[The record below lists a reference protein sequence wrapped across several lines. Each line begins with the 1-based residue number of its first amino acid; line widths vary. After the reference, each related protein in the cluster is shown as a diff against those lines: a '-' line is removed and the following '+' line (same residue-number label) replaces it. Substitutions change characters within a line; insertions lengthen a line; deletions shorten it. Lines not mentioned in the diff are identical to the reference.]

1 MAKLNFPPLNDADSD
16 PINGF
21 IWTDPNGQVWR
32 FDSTIPAWKPLQ
44 PGESAVTFIGSIDLT
59 TAPSS
64 QYVSIEPGNQFVVS
78 VGSTSVNGIFYPGL
92 AGENVSA
99 GTTIFYDGVEWHISL
114 VSIPYT
120 YPGGV
125 ERTVDNRLTDYVSV
139 KDFGAVGDGVTD
151 DTNAIQAAIS
161 ALNNYGTIN
170 FPFGTYKITGTI
182 DLGITGITVDANAA
196 KFTSNFKGVMFDF
209 NPDFDENNVEAT
221 SKSYMEWRGGTF
233 KYTGDTSLGVTNV
246 VALRIRGVRQA
257 TVTGCIFG
265 DTSGVTIDKAVEINA
280 LGGHRFTNNRFLYCN
295 VGFYVPSLT
304 ATGVSV
310 PVSTSSF
317 IDNNFILKESDGIHP
332 AGKAF
337 YVNGGWNR
345 WNIQGGFVNG
355 SGSDVFHFTNNE
367 DSRSLTLLGIGFE
380 QAKPGGSFLYLEDVQ
395 NVSSIT
401 TKPVVITGCN
411 FNGDP
416 ALGGHTAIKLEST
429 EDVIITGCRIE
440 GTLANNNR
448 TILATDNCKDIQ
460 CDESNSVP
468 GFGFDIPDSIRRF
481 CTLNYKI
488 YDIQVA
494 VPGFGETVD
503 QNTGTQDLDMSSL
516 IPSLF
521 TRAVPKAYQVLV
533 DMRDSSSSTTAP
545 FVRVQEKGSLQIFN
559 TVMLAGVPDD
569 QRVGSTFYTKADANG
584 DISVSIGP
592 SANGNANV
600 WVYIL
605 GVYY

>member
-448 TILATDNCKDIQ
+448 TISATDNCKDIQ

>member
-16 PINGF
+16 PIDGF
-21 IWTDPNGQVWR
+21 IWADPNGQTWR

-44 PGESAVTFIGSIDLT
+44 PESAVTD
-59 TAPSS
+59 
-64 QYVSIEPGNQFVVS
+64 
-78 VGSTSVNGIFYPGL
+78 
-92 AGENVSA
+92 
-99 GTTIFYDGVEWHISL
+99 W
-114 VSIPYT
+114 
-120 YPGGV
+120 
-125 ERTVDNRLTDYVSV
+125 VSV

-161 ALNNYGTIN
+161 SLNSYGTIN
-170 FPFGTYKITGTI
+170 FPFGTYKLTGTI
-182 DLGITGITVDANAA
+182 DLGITGITVNADAA
-196 KFTSNFKGVMFDF
+196 KFISNFKGVMFDF
-209 NPDFDENNVEAT
+209 NPDFDENNVETT

-246 VALRIRGVRQA
+246 VALRIRGVRQV
-257 TVTGCIFG
+257 TVTGCVFG

-295 VGFYVPSLT
+295 VGFYVPPLT
-304 ATGVSV
+304 ATGVGI

-317 IDNNFILKESDGIHP
+317 IDNNFILKESDGVHP

-367 DSRSLTLLGIGFE
+367 DSRALTLLGIGFE

-401 TKPVVITGCN
+401 TKPVVITGCS
-411 FNGDP
+411 FKGDP

-429 EDVIITGCRIE
+429 EDVIVTGCRIE

-448 TILATDNCKDIQ
+448 TISATDNCRDIQ

-468 GFGFDIPDSIRRF
+468 GFGFDIPDSIRRY

-494 VPGFGETVD
+494 VPGFGVTVD

-521 TRAVPKAYQVLV
+521 TRAIPKAYQVLV

-545 FVRVQEKGSLQIFN
+545 FVRVQEKGSTQVFN